1 MEFAMNKNKLSALI
15 AFSLAA
21 VSLSATAQEVSTDW
35 YFTAYGAALVND
47 TDRDVKENLDVLVG
61 VGLGRYI
68 APKSSLDFTVDYVD
82 RDVGRTAG
90 DGWSSTALMASLR
103 HYIGARS
110 WQPYVLAGAGVS
122 RRELDPASNSVIY
135 VPAFQFGAG
144 LQKRFGASTAI
155 RTEIAY
161 RFDFDDNAVAG
172 ENQFGDLL
180 LTVGGVFG
188 LHDAAAAPVT
198 AVDAA
203 DAPVVT
209 PPPPPPAVDMDD
221 DNDGVLN
228 ADDKC
233 PNTPAGEAVGPD
245 GCPIAVIIDLRGVN
259 FEFDKATLT
268 TDSISIL
275 DQAVDVLTR
284 YPTMKVEVAG
294 HTDAVG
300 TDAYNQGLSERR
312 ARVVYEYLGGHG
324 IAADRLSGPNGYGE
338 SRPIDSNQTSE
349 GRARNRRTE
358 LVKQK

>member
-1 MEFAMNKNKLSALI
+1 MNKNKLSALI
-15 AFSLAA
+15 AFSLAT
-21 VSLSATAQEVSTDW
+21 VSMSAIADEYSKDW
-35 YFTAYGAALVND
+35 YVTAYGGALINDSDRNVSSDVN
-47 TDRDVKENLDVLVG
+47 LLG
-61 VGLGRYI
+61 GIGLGRYI
-68 APKSSLDFTVDYVD
+68 APKSTLDFTLDYVD
-82 RDVGRTAG
+82 RDVSNNGG
-90 DGWSSTALMASLR
+90 DRWNSTALMASLR
-103 HYIGARS
+103 HYIGARD
-110 WQPYVLAGAGVS
+110 WQPYVLAGAGVA
-122 RRELDPASNSVIY
+122 RRDLDSVSNSVDY

-144 LQKRFGASTAI
+144 MQKKFGARSAI

-161 RFDFDDNAVAG
+161 RFDFDDNAIAT

-180 LTVGGVFG
+180 ATVGFVYGMSE
-188 LHDAAAAPVT
+188 AAVAPVT

-203 DAPVVT
+203 DAPLVA
-209 PPPPPPAVDMDD
+209 PPPPPPAADLDD

-259 FEFDKATLT
+259 FEFDKSTLT
-268 TDSISIL
+268 ADSITIL

-284 YPTMKVEVAG
+284 YPTMKVEVGG
-294 HTDAVG
+294 HTDSVG

-312 ARVVYEYLGGHG
+312 SRVVYDYLSAHG
-324 IAADRLSGPNGYGE
+324 IAADRLSGPNGYSE